1 MFSGMAGSM
10 TESHA
15 SASILNYR
23 ICYSR
28 YVDERDIYQT
38 GEVAAW
44 LQELQDSDPKTAD
57 LVMTPSTR

>member
-1 MFSGMAGSM
+1 M